1 MNKHFCEYHL
11 TSLARRENKEN
22 EKCYDEGTKRIVNA
36 ADMTPRLLCEEHY
49 HHLYSD
55 VMRHG
60 NVMATKKKKEDGGGF
75 KVMYDNNNKEK
86 Q

>member
-22 EKCYDEGTKRIVNA
+22 EKCYDEGTKKVVNT

-55 VMRHG
+55 AMKNG
-60 NVMATKKKKEDGGGF
+60 NFMATKKKDDTGF
-75 KVMYDNNNKEK
+75 KFMYNQTKEEEK
-86 Q
+86 D